1 MSFDGHN
8 IIQKNLHSILQCE
21 NALEK
26 VELFD
31 CAGYRNIGATLF
43 VFVRAKKGNGNQR
56 FFGEMFEKPLKFY
69 IESSCISSLSRIFSF
84 VRRAVSKMAES

>member
-43 VFVRAKKGNGNQR
+43 VFVRAKKKKKR
-56 FFGEMFEKPLKFY
+56 
-69 IESSCISSLSRIFSF
+69 
-84 VRRAVSKMAES
+84 

>member
-8 IIQKNLHSILQCE
+8 IIQKNLQSILQCE

-56 FFGEMFEKPLKFY
+56 FF
-69 IESSCISSLSRIFSF
+69 
-84 VRRAVSKMAES
+84 